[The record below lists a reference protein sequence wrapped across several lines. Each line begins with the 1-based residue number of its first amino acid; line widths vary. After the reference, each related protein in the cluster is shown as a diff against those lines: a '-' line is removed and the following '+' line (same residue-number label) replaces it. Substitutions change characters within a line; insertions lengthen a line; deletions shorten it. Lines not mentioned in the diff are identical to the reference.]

1 MQIRCDAKERKSVCC
16 AELEDNLFECYLGM
30 YLELAS
36 VYTEELEKKGC
47 ELLKK
52 KEKNTKHQN
61 DEKRKR

>member
-30 YLELAS
+30 Y
-36 VYTEELEKKGC
+36 TEELEKKGC